1 MRFPVVAI
9 SLTVSALAPLLM
21 VTDAIGVGLSVC
33 AIGSLLVSVET
44 LFPSV
49 EESVYALPA
58 PETTSVSERILPWPS
73 CVAPPSSV
81 TFWPVAPMVAFAPLW
96 VAAPVMVIVP
106 SVAFALAVA
115 APDCVRA
122 ASILSATMV
131 PVKDCTTS
139 EALMPSAPVAV
150 IVPAPSCVSFLSVL
164 SAAWATIFSALI
176 VPPDVESSRNVSVVA
191 LIVPASWSSEP
202 RVMVCLGVPSS
213 ISPMI
218 PSAEFWV
225 TLPVTVMAFP
235 LYVVSVP
242 PFPDCSKSPSIL
254 AAATSPPPVC
264 SILLAVM
271 PVSVVI
277 ASMRA
282 SAPVCLIVWFAA
294 LTEYPTIVPPVCSIS
309 RVLEESVIVAEFP
322 EL

>member
-1 MRFPVVAI
+1 MK
-9 SLTVSALAPLLM
+9 ALF
-21 VTDAIGVGLSVC
+21 TFTE
-33 AIGSLLVSVET
+33 VSVE
-44 LFPSV
+44 
-49 EESVYALPA
+49 
-58 PETTSVSERILPWPS
+58 
-73 CVAPPSSV
+73 
-81 TFWPVAPMVAFAPLW
+81 PMVAP
-96 VAAPVMVIVP
+96 AAFCSTATSSSISPVP
-106 SVAFALAVA
+106 AAL
-115 APDCVRA
+115 
-122 ASILSATMV
+122 
-131 PVKDCTTS
+131 
-139 EALMPSAPVAV
+139 
-150 IVPAPSCVSFLSVL
+150 IVPAPSCVSVTP
-164 SAAWATIFSALI
+164 SAAVILPATMSAAA
-176 VPPDVESSRNVSVVA
+176 VEFALSVSVVA
-191 LIVPASWSSEP
+191 LIVPTSWSSEP
-202 RVMVCLGVPSS
+202 SVTVCFGAPESVT
-213 ISPMI
+213 SPMI
-218 PSAEFWV
+218 PAAEFWV

-271 PVSVVI
+271 PVAVVI